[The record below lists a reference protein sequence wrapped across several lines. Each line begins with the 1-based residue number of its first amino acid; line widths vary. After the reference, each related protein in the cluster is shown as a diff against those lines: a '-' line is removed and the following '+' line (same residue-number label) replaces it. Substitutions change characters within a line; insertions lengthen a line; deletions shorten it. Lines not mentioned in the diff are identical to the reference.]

1 MVPKTMRLNIS
12 PVIPYVVGAMLV
24 MFGALRAKYLATP
37 RPPKLRND
45 EEQPSVDPAPIR
57 GKEEKRH
64 LRMGVVWVLLGLF
77 LLVST
82 YWQTRQH

>member
-1 MVPKTMRLNIS
+1 MVPGTMRLNIS

-24 MFGALRAKYLATP
+24 VFGALRAKYLAAP
-37 RPPKLRND
+37 RLLKLRD
-45 EEQPSVDPAPIR
+45 EEGQPSAEAAPIR
-57 GKEEKRH
+57 GKEETRH
-64 LRMGVVWVLLGLF
+64 LRMGVVWILLGAF